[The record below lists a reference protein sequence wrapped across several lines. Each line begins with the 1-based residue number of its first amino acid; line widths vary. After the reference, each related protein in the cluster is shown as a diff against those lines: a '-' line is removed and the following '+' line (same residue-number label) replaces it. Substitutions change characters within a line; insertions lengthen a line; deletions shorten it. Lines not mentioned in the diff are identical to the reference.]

1 MKCIGKIHV
10 FTEEYRKCL
19 CGRRDKW
26 WFNCPRC
33 KVGSVSKHA
42 WLPCEDCLKDPEY
55 RKEVRVALKKTLDRS
70 GIKHYR
76 EPTAFGYDRATG
88 RPWALDRFG
97 KKFDP
102 SETRYDLKRDPHG
115 WKSTGK
121 IPKKKKIYI

>member
-10 FTEEYRKCL
+10 FTEEDRKCL
-19 CGRRDKW
+19 CGRADKW

-55 RKEVRVALKKTLDRS
+55 RKEVRVALKK
-70 GIKHYR
+70 
-76 EPTAFGYDRATG
+76 
-88 RPWALDRFG
+88 ALDRFG
-97 KKFDP
+97 KNFDP